1 MLLEYISSDYAI
13 GQYAKNALQLNEDY
27 SFFND
32 RSKSWKNIYNPSI
45 KWLKTRYPN
54 GKWKDIKSDWREG
67 TYNNYFWMV
76 PHDLDNLIDTIG
88 GKDFA

>member
-45 KWLKTRYPN
+45 KWLNSRYPN
-54 GKWKDIKSDWREG
+54 GK
-67 TYNNYFWMV
+67 
-76 PHDLDNLIDTIG
+76 
-88 GKDFA
+88 